1 MDSAKNPGKKLV
13 SLCSRLREECGVTR
27 RYMDINQLSTLVRSQ
42 ILLSDEVL
50 VPGLGTFRAEV
61 VPAAFSDNG
70 FTVNPPYRKLT
81 FVSEEL
87 EGAAKLE
94 AEGLAECVAELKKQL
109 GETRCVELAGLG
121 KLRLTKSDQYFFVP
135 DEDADIYPEG
145 FGLEPV
151 SLKNKDARAESG
163 MAEGESGNHGKP
175 GKSGKLRK
183 PKAPKEK
190 KPRNP
195 KRTAIIV
202 AVIIID
208 IILIAIVAL
217 KVLGAVAPDFLDKLL
232 YTEEELAIIHN
243 TL

>member
-1 MDSAKNPGKKLV
+1 
-13 SLCSRLREECGVTR
+13 
-27 RYMDINQLSTLVRSQ
+27 MDINQLSTLVRSQ
-42 ILLSDEVL
+42 ILGSDEVL

-87 EGAAKLE
+87 EGAAKVE
-94 AEGLAECVAELKKQL
+94 AEGLAECVADLKKQL

-151 SLKNKDARAESG
+151 SLKNKDARAESA
-163 MAEGESGNHGKP
+163 MAEGESGKP
-175 GKSGKLRK
+175 GKPRK

-202 AVIIID
+202 AVIIVD

>member
-1 MDSAKNPGKKLV
+1 
-13 SLCSRLREECGVTR
+13 
-27 RYMDINQLSTLVRSQ
+27 MDINQLSTLVRSQ
-42 ILLSDEVL
+42 ILGSDEVL

-145 FGLEPV
+145 FGLGPV
-151 SLKNKDARAESG
+151 SLKNKDARPESAQ
-163 MAEGESGNHGKP
+163 AEGESGKP
-175 GKSGKLRK
+175 GRT
-183 PKAPKEK
+183 KAPKEK

-195 KRTAIIV
+195 KRTSIII

>member
-1 MDSAKNPGKKLV
+1 
-13 SLCSRLREECGVTR
+13 
-27 RYMDINQLSTLVRSQ
+27 MDINQLSTLVRSQ
-42 ILLSDEVL
+42 ILGSDEVL

-81 FVSEEL
+81 LVSEEL
-87 EGAAKLE
+87 EGAAKVE

-151 SLKNKDARAESG
+151 SLKNKDARPESAQ
-163 MAEGESGNHGKP
+163 AEGESGKP
-175 GKSGKLRK
+175 SKT
-183 PKAPKEK
+183 KAPKEK

>member
-42 ILLSDEVL
+42 ILGSDEVL

-87 EGAAKLE
+87 EGAAKVE

-109 GETRCVELAGLG
+109 NETRCVELAGLG

-151 SLKNKDARAESG
+151 SLKNKDARPESAQ
-163 MAEGESGNHGKP
+163 AEGESGKP
-175 GKSGKLRK
+175 GKT
-183 PKAPKEK
+183 KAPKEK

-232 YTEEELAIIHN
+232 YSEEELAIIHN